1 MKRREEGATLAELLV
16 GVAVIALLLAT
27 AFSMLQTSWSVAD
40 YETKR
45 QFAGQ
50 QRDKA
55 LGAIEADLK
64 SATQVDVLGTD
75 EQGRGNEVRCIVN
88 DQPVR
93 LYCVTAAGAKGGTL
107 YRNTAALTDD
117 CIEELRFFKSG
128 RSVEVSLAVSNPNNN
143 SAASSGVLTAR
154 LKVYGNNIGR

>member
-1 MKRREEGATLAELLV
+1 MKRQENGVTLAELLV

-27 AFSMLQTSWSVAD
+27 AFSMLQTSWKVAD
-40 YETKR
+40 YETKK
-45 QFAGQ
+45 QFASQ

-55 LGAIEADLK
+55 LWAIEADLK
-64 SATQVDVLGTD
+64 NATQVDVFGVD
-75 EQGRGNEVRCIVN
+75 EQGRGNEVCCIVN

-107 YRNTAALTDD
+107 YRNTAALTDN
-117 CIEELRFFKSG
+117 CIEELRFSKNG
-128 RSVEVSLAVSNPNNN
+128 QSVEVSLAVSNPNGS
-143 SAASSGVLTAR
+143 SAASAGVLTAR